1 MLGSEGQGLS
11 AEARARCVP
20 VSVPMTGDM
29 ESLNVSH
36 AGAILMFV
44 LKSMPI
50 EAGLQ
55 LLGVPHHDR

>member
-1 MLGSEGQGLS
+1 M
-11 AEARARCVP
+11 P

-44 LKSMPI
+44 LKRMPI
-50 EAGLQ
+50 KAGLKV
-55 LLGVPHHDR
+55 LGMPDDAD